1 MDSSVVE
8 RHSDLID
15 PITIDQRLNQN
26 QKINLNTVVVTE
38 TQETTEL
45 IETQYINLHRL
56 PENLQKV
63 QLVTDSLSNDLLSQ
77 QVVEL
82 TAGNDFIAP
91 VTGQF
96 YEDEFLHHDLTEED
110 RRLAAALVAVQLVQQ
125 QKHSILAPELLKST
139 TLPPLA
145 PMQNVS
151 AEKQPVT
158 SSMVTSYLQGF
169 DEDDDSVPQQLIDA
183 TQSPERLLKIYH
195 TQSVST
201 APLSVNTSSAALSD
215 IRLPALPP
223 LKKVLSNPS
232 IMRNRYDRTL
242 SQQVHEE
249 IDDKDLIIKSPDKE
263 EKVELLHSDN
273 SGDLMDNEG
282 ESDFDGDCNL
292 KSSKRSLPHKKRI
305 PRKLKSQ
312 PTKNNTK
319 YKCQKC
325 GDAFV
330 SHAAL
335 MSHRSTHQVPAKR
348 TSVFACE
355 ICGFQNNNQVRFFE
369 HLKGH
374 YEPSVLQVTDVL
386 QQQDS
391 FIEYEAETNATPI
404 IQETFSIKESP
415 EQASVSNF
423 SCNQC
428 GRTFRRQKTF
438 DAHIAT
444 AHPPLEEFSE
454 PEDMMEG
461 IRHVVNI
468 QTAEDEKDESLR
480 NWRLSDDLNNLH
492 PDIVLDSK
500 GTSTEPI
507 IDDLQDADTEKEK
520 KRKKSVQCPH
530 CSKTFTHRNSL
541 LYHVRSHSGRRPH
554 QCDVCGKGFFAAN
567 ALRVHM
573 RMHSGD
579 KPYTCTVCGRNFRQ
593 WGDLKYH
600 MTSLHSDTKQYQ
612 CEFCG
617 KDFARKIHTGEKP
630 YNCDVCH
637 KPFRVKSD
645 MKRHRN
651 THNKGRTDVVP
662 VPQPPGSPETI
673 LPDNPDTESMLTD
686 HSLPLNLNMRQDSS
700 DDLTSYS
707 RDALSRENTL
717 YVWIPA
723 SGESILPD

>member
-15 PITIDQRLNQN
+15 PISIDQRLNQN

-82 TAGNDFIAP
+82 TSGNDFIAP
-91 VTGQF
+91 VAGQF

-139 TLPPLA
+139 SLPPLA
-145 PMQNVS
+145 PIQNVT

-169 DEDDDSVPQQLIDA
+169 DEDDDSVPQQLIDTA
-183 TQSPERLLKIYH
+183 QTPERMLKIYH
-195 TQSVST
+195 TQSVNT
-201 APLSVNTSSAALSD
+201 APLNGNTSTTASLSD

-232 IMRNRYDRTL
+232 IMRHRYDRSL
-242 SQQVHEE
+242 AEQPHEE
-249 IDDKDLIIKSPDKE
+249 IDDKELTMKSPGKE
-263 EKVELLHSDN
+263 EKVELHSDN
-273 SGDLMDNEG
+273 SGDLLDNEG
-282 ESDFDGDCNL
+282 ESDFDGDCTL

-305 PRKLKSQ
+305 PRKLKS

-325 GDAFV
+325 GDAFI
-330 SHAAL
+330 SQAAL

-386 QQQDS
+386 QQQES
-391 FIEYEAETNATPI
+391 FIEYEADSNATPI

-415 EQASVSNF
+415 EQASASNF
-423 SCNQC
+423 ACNQC

-438 DAHIAT
+438 DAHLAA

-468 QTAEDEKDESLR
+468 QTAEDEKAK
-480 NWRLSDDLNNLH
+480 
-492 PDIVLDSK
+492 V
-500 GTSTEPI
+500 
-507 IDDLQDADTEKEK
+507 
-520 KRKKSVQCPH
+520 
-530 CSKTFTHRNSL
+530 
-541 LYHVRSHSGRRPH
+541 
-554 QCDVCGKGFFAAN
+554 
-567 ALRVHM
+567 
-573 RMHSGD
+573 
-579 KPYTCTVCGRNFRQ
+579 
-593 WGDLKYH
+593 
-600 MTSLHSDTKQYQ
+600 
-612 CEFCG
+612 
-617 KDFARKIHTGEKP
+617 
-630 YNCDVCH
+630 
-637 KPFRVKSD
+637 
-645 MKRHRN
+645 
-651 THNKGRTDVVP
+651 
-662 VPQPPGSPETI
+662 
-673 LPDNPDTESMLTD
+673 
-686 HSLPLNLNMRQDSS
+686 
-700 DDLTSYS
+700 
-707 RDALSRENTL
+707 
-717 YVWIPA
+717 
-723 SGESILPD
+723 